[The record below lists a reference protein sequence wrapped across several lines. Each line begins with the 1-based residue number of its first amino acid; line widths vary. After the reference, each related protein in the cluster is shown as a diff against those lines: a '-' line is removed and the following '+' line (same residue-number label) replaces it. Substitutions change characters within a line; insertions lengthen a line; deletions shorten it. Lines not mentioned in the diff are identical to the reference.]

1 MAEMASGTGVAIVTV
16 GTAGL
21 REAKEVPGVMTDL
34 VSAFQTPDGKPRH
47 ALDVATKPAG
57 GAALAQEGGML
68 RHPALPVVEVLKVM
82 AH

>member
-1 MAEMASGTGVAIVTV
+1 MALGIGMAIATV

-21 REAKEVPGVMTDL
+21 REAKEVPGVMTGL
-34 VSAFQTPDGKPRH
+34 VSAFQTPGGKPRR
-47 ALDVATKPAG
+47 ALDAATKPAD